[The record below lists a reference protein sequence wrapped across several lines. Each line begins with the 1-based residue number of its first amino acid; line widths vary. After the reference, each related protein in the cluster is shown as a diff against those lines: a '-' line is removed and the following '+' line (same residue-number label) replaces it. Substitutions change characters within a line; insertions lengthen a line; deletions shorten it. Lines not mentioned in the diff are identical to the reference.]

1 MKNTSKKIPDTE
13 AVFTEKV
20 VFDRNPD
27 YPMYYF
33 EFEYNQ
39 NKVLLS
45 LEILRD
51 TLYFGIEKQKLPGE
65 LFSWL
70 VENNKI
76 AR

>member
-1 MKNTSKKIPDTE
+1 MKSTSKKEAYE
-13 AVFTEKV
+13 AVLTGKI
-20 VFDRNPD
+20 VFDKNPD

-45 LEILRD
+45 LKTLRD

-76 AR
+76 AW